1 MRLVR
6 YTLALL
12 RYRPGLFL
20 WNTIVWGLFHG
31 LPLLGGLAVRSFFD
45 ALTGQAQAGANL
57 WTLLAL
63 VAMAEM
69 GHVLAFVAGFASF
82 VEQWFTHETLVRRNL
97 MHWTLHAPGART
109 LQESAG
115 ASVTRFRDDVGDV
128 SDWIEGLTDGVGIVV
143 FCGIAFSVMA
153 RISPLITAVIAVPI
167 VGMVFLGSR
176 LSQRIRRYRRAH
188 REATSQVTGFIG
200 EVFGAVQ
207 AVKVAC
213 AENAIIGQFQRLNEV
228 RRKAAVKDAL
238 TSELFGSLTGVVADL
253 GVSAILLLSA
263 ARMQTGQFTVGDFAL
278 FIGYVWRMSW
288 YMRYFGNILARS
300 KRVSVSFDRLEAFL
314 RDAPAGTLTAKA
326 PIYMRGELP
335 AVPWSAKTE
344 AHRLERLEAIGLTYH
359 YPNTDRGITEIDL
372 RLRRGE
378 LVVVTGRIGS
388 GKTTL
393 LRVLLGLLPRDGGQ
407 ILWNGQPVE
416 DPSTELMPP
425 RVAYTPQVPRLFSEA
440 LRDNVLCGVPDE
452 GGALDAALRCAVMET
467 DVQTLDHGLDTVVGP
482 KGVKL
487 SGGQIQRTAAA
498 RMFVRDPEL
507 LVFDDLSSA
516 LDVET
521 ERTLWERINARGA
534 ATCLVVSHRRAVLR
548 RADHIIMLR
557 DGRVAGEGA
566 LDELL
571 ATSPDMRELWH
582 GQVEEREAVA
592 ETVGETVAA
601 PAA

>member
-1 MRLVR
+1 MKLWR
-6 YTLALL
+6 YTVALL
-12 RYRPGLFL
+12 RYRPWLFV
-20 WNTIVWGLFHG
+20 WNTIAWGLFHG
-31 LPLLGGLAVRSFFD
+31 LPLLGGLAVRAFFD
-45 ALTGQAQAGANL
+45 RLSGQAQVGANL

-63 VAMAEM
+63 VAAAEM
-69 GHVLAFVAGFASF
+69 GHVVAFFAGFASF

-97 MHWTLHAPGART
+97 MHWTLHAPGPRI

-128 SDWIEGLTDGVGIVV
+128 SDWIEGLTDGVGILV
-143 FCGIAFSVMA
+143 FCAIAFSVMA

-167 VGMVFLGSR
+167 LGMVYLGSK

-213 AENAIIGQFQRLNEV
+213 AESAIIGQFQRLNEV
-228 RRKAAVKDAL
+228 RRKAAIKDAL

-263 ARMQTGQFTVGDFAL
+263 RMMHAGEFTVGDFAL
-278 FIGYVWRMSW
+278 FVGYVWRMSW

-300 KRVSVSFDRLEAFL
+300 KRVSVSFDRMEAFL
-314 RDAPAGTLTAKA
+314 RDAPAGTISARA
-326 PIYMRGELP
+326 PIYVRGEMP
-335 AVPWSAKTE
+335 PTPWTPKTE
-344 AHRLERLEAIGLTYH
+344 AHRLERLDAIGLSYR
-359 YPNTDRGITEIDL
+359 YPHTDRGIQGVDL
-372 RLRRGE
+372 HLHRGE

-393 LRVLLGLLPRDGGQ
+393 LRVLLGLLPRDEGE
-407 ILWNGQPVE
+407 ILWNGQPVR
-416 DPSTELMPP
+416 DPSTELTPP
-425 RVAYTPQVPRLFSEA
+425 RVAYTPQVPRLFSET
-440 LRDNVLCGVPDE
+440 LRDNVLAGVPDDD
-452 GGALDAALRCAVMET
+452 GALEAALRCAVMEP
-467 DVQTLDHGLDTVVGP
+467 DLQALDHGLDTVVGP

-498 RMFVRDPEL
+498 RMFVRDSEL
-507 LVFDDLSSA
+507 VVFDDLSSA

-521 ERTLWERINARGA
+521 ERTLWERIAERGET
-534 ATCLVVSHRRAVLR
+534 TCLVVSHRRAVLR
-548 RADHIIMLR
+548 RADRIIVLR
-557 DGRVAGEGA
+557 EGRIVAQGT

-582 GQVEEREAVA
+582 GQVEEPTPEAEPMAAVA
-592 ETVGETVAA
+592 PA